1 MTETELCGCEVIQI
15 GENSVD
21 QTGRLKTPHGDWQ
34 YLTSLEAGLLTCL
47 YQHVDQSV
55 SISELLRQVWRCS
68 TEGGGTAAQVKN
80 CVWRLR
86 HKLEPHP
93 SEPQFL
99 LSKRGRGYLLNT
111 TVDAPSS

>member
-1 MTETELCGCEVIQI
+1 MTETELRDGEVIQI
-15 GENSVD
+15 GESSVD
-21 QTGRLKTPHGDWQ
+21 QTGRLMTPHGDWQ
-34 YLTSLEAGLLTCL
+34 YLTALESGLLACL
-47 YQHVDQSV
+47 NQHVGQPV
-55 SISELLRQVWRCS
+55 STSELLRQVWGCS
-68 TEGGGTAAQVKN
+68 TEDGGTAAQVKN

-86 HKLEPHP
+86 RKLEPRP